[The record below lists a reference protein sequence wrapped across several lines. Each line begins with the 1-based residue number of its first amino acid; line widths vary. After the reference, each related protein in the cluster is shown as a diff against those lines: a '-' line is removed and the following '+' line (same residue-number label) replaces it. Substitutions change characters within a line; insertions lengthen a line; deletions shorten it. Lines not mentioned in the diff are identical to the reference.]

1 MRKRGSGREAEVVPT
16 VNQETRRVLCSA
28 RQENKVA
35 KGREGVLGLRTEPQ
49 PLDFAAQ
56 GLGVGHQ
63 NPDSLDSPE

>member
-1 MRKRGSGREAEVVPT
+1 M
-16 VNQETRRVLCSA
+16 NQETRRVLCSA